1 MKVSGVKVESF
12 WPKLFAKTLGSR
24 NMADLLSGG
33 GGESSEPSGPAA
45 TSAPVAKEA
54 VKETPKPA
62 PKKEEPKVGNLY
74 N

>member
-33 GGESSEPSGPAA
+33 GGGSSEESGPAA
-45 TSAPVAKEA
+45 TTAPVAKEA
-54 VKETPKPA
+54 VKEAPKPA
-62 PKKEEPKVGNLY
+62 AKKEEPKVGNLY

>member
-33 GGESSEPSGPAA
+33 IGKDEKVQIVYINSSLSVFKKYISFQFLE
-45 TSAPVAKEA
+45 
-54 VKETPKPA
+54 
-62 PKKEEPKVGNLY
+62 KEEKIY
-74 N
+74 E

>member
-33 GGESSEPSGPAA
+33 GGGSSEPSGPAA
-45 TSAPVAKEA
+45 TSAPVAK
-54 VKETPKPA
+54 K
-62 PKKEEPKVGNLY
+62 L
-74 N
+74 

>member
-45 TSAPVAKEA
+45 TSVPVAKVEKVA
-54 VKETPKPA
+54 PKPA